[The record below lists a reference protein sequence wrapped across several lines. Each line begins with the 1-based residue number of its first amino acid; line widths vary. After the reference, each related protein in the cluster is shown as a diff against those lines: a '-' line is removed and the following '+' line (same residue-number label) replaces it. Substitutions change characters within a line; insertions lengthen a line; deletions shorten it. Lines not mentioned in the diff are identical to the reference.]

1 MKLRYWKLI
10 KEINAIKTQLVVTTG
25 TNLFQH
31 WMQKNSKLSHVL
43 DTIVLKVLNEGVTYY
58 SINRPGRLLNFWT
71 LRVGAYSR
79 LGAYEVSPFCVVWA
93 PEYVYF
99 ATKQ

>member
-43 DTIVLKVLNEGVTYY
+43 DTIVLKVLNEGATY
-58 SINRPGRLLNFWT
+58 LFD
-71 LRVGAYSR
+71 
-79 LGAYEVSPFCVVWA
+79 
-93 PEYVYF
+93 
-99 ATKQ
+99 

>member
-31 WMQKNSKLSHVL
+31 WMQKKFKTEPRARHNSTQSSKRRGYVF
-43 DTIVLKVLNEGVTYY
+43 I
-58 SINRPGRLLNFWT
+58 RLT
-71 LRVGAYSR
+71 A
-79 LGAYEVSPFCVVWA
+79 LGAY
-93 PEYVYF
+93 
-99 ATKQ
+99 